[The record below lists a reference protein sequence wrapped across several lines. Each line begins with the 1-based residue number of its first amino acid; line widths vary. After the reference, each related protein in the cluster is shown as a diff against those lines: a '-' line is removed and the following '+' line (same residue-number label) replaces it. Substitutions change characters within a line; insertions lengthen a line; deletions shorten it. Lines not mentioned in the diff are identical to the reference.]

1 MPNRRCGKLL
11 FLACLFLISSVL
23 IVNSSASPS
32 IDPTDGYSS
41 LHEKKYSMTF
51 SLTVTNGGPGD
62 VNNLKVWISIIS
74 NWTSTFSPYLPNLQY
89 SNITSISP
97 EPNET
102 LIDSNAGNV
111 IAFYNFSSLAAGRSI
126 AVQMSY
132 SIQLIES
139 RWLINEASVGTYNLS
154 DPVYQKYTQPDINIE
169 SDDSLIIS
177 KANEIVG
184 SETNP
189 YSKSKLIYE
198 WVANNLAYTV
208 QGNERGAL
216 WALTNQQGDC
226 SEFSDLFIAL
236 CRASGVPARKII
248 GWAFDQLLYAS
259 QGSSESFTDFPG
271 HAWVEVLIP
280 GYGWVPADPT
290 WANAGFNYWAYMDTV
305 HVVCI
310 RGQNVTVP
318 NKPEPLIE
326 FSSLYYQYEYSGGS
340 PSVTD
345 SYTFDI
351 TVVELNSFLI
361 ILDLQIMAIT
371 IGIVAMISIAIA
383 VLSKPKKIVENS
395 WHGTSNFG
403 DYCGIV

>member
-1 MPNRRCGKLL
+1 
-11 FLACLFLISSVL
+11 
-23 IVNSSASPS
+23 
-32 IDPTDGYSS
+32 
-41 LHEKKYSMTF
+41 MTF
-51 SLTVTNGGPGD
+51 SLTVANGGPTD

-102 LIDSNAGNV
+102 LIDDNAGNL
-111 IAFYNFSSLAAGRSI
+111 IAFYNFSSLASGRSI
-126 AVQMSY
+126 TIQMRY
-132 SIQLIES
+132 SIQLIER
-139 RWLINEASVGTYNLS
+139 RWLVNEASVGTYNAS

-169 SDDSLIIS
+169 SDDYQIIS
-177 KANEIVG
+177 KASEIVG

-248 GWAFDQLLYAS
+248 GWAFDELLYAS
-259 QGSSESFTDFPG
+259 QGSSKSFTDFPG
-271 HAWVEVLIP
+271 HAWAEVLIP
-280 GYGWVPADPT
+280 GYGWILVDPT

-371 IGIVAMISIAIA
+371 IGIIAVISVAIA
-383 VLSKPKKIVENS
+383 VLSKPKKIVNNS
-395 WHGTSNFG
+395 WHSTGNE
-403 DYCGIV
+403 